1 MPVTRCPS
9 RRPPMPCVATSYAGP
24 FSTLTRAFFSCVAS
38 VAMLLLLS
46 SDPAYAE
53 WMKVSEIK
61 QEGSTVYVDPSTV
74 RRNGN
79 LVKMWTLVDYKT
91 LQTSGDRSYL
101 SQQAQSEYDCV
112 DERIRML
119 AFGSYSGNM
128 ASGKQVFSTMFDSPE
143 TSKWVPVSPD
153 GLARTLW
160 ALACMKK

>member
-1 MPVTRCPS
+1 MPL
-9 RRPPMPCVATSYAGP
+9 
-24 FSTLTRAFFSCVAS
+24 TLHHKLPLAHLSAFW
-38 VAMLLLLS
+38 LLITLMVL
-46 SDPAYAE
+46 DRGPAYAE
-53 WMKVSEIK
+53 WMKVSELK

-79 LVKMWTLVDYKT
+79 LVKMWTLLDYKT
-91 LQTSGDRSYL
+91 IQNSGDRSYL

-112 DERIRML
+112 EERIRML

-128 ASGKQVFSTMFDSPE
+128 ANGKQVSSTMFDSPE